1 MLFASGLVE
10 VSLCG
15 GNFGSLSP
23 FFRRLHFLFV
33 AGGGLVSSPVML
45 FVISRFVVFDFDV
58 IFVLFSFL
66 FPLSFLFKVKYMT

>member
-1 MLFASGLVE
+1 MGEILAAFP
-10 VSLCG
+10 
-15 GNFGSLSP
+15 P

-58 IFVLFSFL
+58 IFVLFFFPLSSFL
-66 FPLSFLFKVKYMT
+66 FV